1 MILLFQRL
9 VGTLAA
15 AFVQKV
21 NHETQIDMLVK
32 FLETYNN
39 FAAYFEFFI
48 CLLSDICLQIFEKSA
63 DSVVLKALKYTI
75 SQFIWI
81 EVTF

>member
-9 VGTLAA
+9 VGTLTAT
-15 AFVQKV
+15 FVQKV

-39 FAAYFEFFI
+39 FAANFKLFI
-48 CLLSDICLQIFEKSA
+48 CLLSDIRLQIFEKSA
-63 DSVVLKALKYTI
+63 DSVVLKALENTI
-75 SQFIWI
+75 SQF
-81 EVTF
+81 V

>member
-9 VGTLAA
+9 VGTLTAT
-15 AFVQKV
+15 FVQKV

-39 FAAYFEFFI
+39 FAANFELFI
-48 CLLSDICLQIFEKSA
+48 CLLSDIRLQIFEKSA
-63 DSVVLKALKYTI
+63 DSVVLKALENTI
-75 SQFIWI
+75 SQFVW
-81 EVTF
+81 V